1 MYEIKRLLLAAVF
14 LSLLCSPNG
23 VRIENDG
30 GYVDVLASIHEDV
43 KENETIVTN
52 LKVLLRSWSS
62 FLRHATGGLVYIKQV
77 YIRFPK
83 TWELRSGARNEPY
96 SPFAKSDLRVQNL
109 QTDKEPDQ
117 FSTKLRK
124 LCGYRGDF
132 MRLSSRVLEEL
143 NTAKDLKS
151 ATYRLVHEWAHYRY
165 GVFYEYG
172 RFDSTDYPVTYCK
185 ALSVGNFILNGCSE
199 KIDYNLIYRSQ
210 ECDIEKH
217 CHLRGSC
224 DMTYSLP
231 RSGVVDSSIM
241 FLPYLENITHFCSSG
256 NRNRE
261 HNIHAPNMH
270 NRLCRQKSTW
280 DIIKENKD
288 FKGLRPLNMGK
299 KIEVDIVEIQQKP
312 GMAVSA
318 VLALD
323 VSTSMHDYQRL
334 ETVKEAVD
342 RFLWC
347 LRDNIVTLAI
357 VTFSTTA
364 EVRHP
369 MVVVNET
376 TLKGFQDVVR
386 ELQPSGYTCIGCA
399 LKLSLEVLKSSK
411 QNADASLIV
420 LLTDGQENQ
429 QPSIEE
435 VSPELSDTG
444 IAVRTMAMGDEA
456 EETLEELAAATKGK
470 SYFFPDRINNPS
482 RAYIEVLTSHAHKS
496 THHLSGLTTFNE
508 TAKAAAMVPIEG
520 RDDTTS
526 LYDRNFM
533 PPLAAIKANAE
544 MSYGDAPNHLR
555 DLGVAE
561 RAEIFDPA
569 NSECFQQLGHDLS
582 IIMQMAFVDSINAD
596 VNDSLNMITVMLTT
610 KNFTRTLEETFML
623 DGDLGSNTVIIVAR
637 LSPGSSSLSTL
648 LVDPTGQSCENC
660 QEEDRGLRKTVT
672 IPSPATPGAWIV
684 RVLSS
689 SEEQVMVNIMVMSQA
704 RDLKQEPIVVTCE
717 MSDQVV
723 STPEEAIILADLR
736 KGEKVVLDAT
746 VTAMVVSQTDLSCP
760 VQLRDDGKDPDIF
773 ANDGTYSAYFTRFT
787 GGSRYSVMAYV
798 YGGKKT
804 KHAYRRLGFPYEEN
818 ITFVNNPVGISTKPS
833 TYKLLPTNYV
843 PTDTLLQDFERTPPF
858 QRVAIGASFK
868 VKNNL
873 VETDVPPGCIWDLKT
888 AGGHVELDRTPI
900 VTLTWTWPGARMTDG
915 KAAAL
920 ELRGGTD
927 EDRVFSD
934 FDSQELMSSVVD
946 GNLEPLPAGSKH
958 MVTIS
963 LPRRWETAPRSD
975 DSFYLT
981 AYLAARVV
989 NADGLKS
996 KRSNVVR
1003 VMFEIENITTSLP
1016 RAVSDRVTTVTSTCI
1031 KPAQDQ
1037 AITPTAEVGNER
1049 EKDKTSVYI
1058 WIVLLAVAA
1067 VVFMSISIM
1076 LLLKSRSNNLQEN
1089 EENTMKTQTTT
1100 MESSWLG
1107 PWPPWEN

>member
-496 THHLSGLTTFNE
+496 THHLS
-508 TAKAAAMVPIEG
+508 
-520 RDDTTS
+520 
-526 LYDRNFM
+526 
-533 PPLAAIKANAE
+533 
-544 MSYGDAPNHLR
+544 
-555 DLGVAE
+555 
-561 RAEIFDPA
+561 
-569 NSECFQQLGHDLS
+569 
-582 IIMQMAFVDSINAD
+582 
-596 VNDSLNMITVMLTT
+596 VMLTT